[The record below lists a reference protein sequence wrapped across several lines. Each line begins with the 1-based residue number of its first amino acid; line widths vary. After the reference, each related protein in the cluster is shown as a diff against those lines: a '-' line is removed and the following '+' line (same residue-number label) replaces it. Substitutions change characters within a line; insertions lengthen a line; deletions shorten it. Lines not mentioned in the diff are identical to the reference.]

1 MKFLQILHSCV
12 TSTSVRPTW
21 WPSHEIRS
29 GEKLRFD
36 SRSQIKFYSDLQ
48 KILVRFWTCLE
59 THQILICER
68 CVWDVT
74 LSISEWTGT
83 CIRFCVWKIWRVGGC
98 PSSLPDWE
106 CARGVWEIGLST
118 RSAEGATDDAK
129 WGMERSY
136 WTRECVPYGLNVC
149 YALKLNSLLLT
160 DSFIIFKIIF
170 TQE

>member
-29 GEKLRFD
+29 GKSWVLIHAARL
-36 SRSQIKFYSDLQ
+36 SSTQTSQ
-48 KILVRFWTCLE
+48 KILVRFWTCQE

-74 LSISEWTGT
+74 FSISEWTGT
-83 CIRFCVWKIWRVGGC
+83 CIRFCVWKIWRVGEC

-106 CARGVWEIGLST
+106 CARGVCLVGLPA
-118 RSAEGATDDAK
+118 RSVNGVTSDAR
-129 WGMERSY
+129 GGIEMCSR
-136 WTRECVPYGLNVC
+136 TRECVPYGLNVC
-149 YALKLNSLLLT
+149 YALKLNSLLPT
-160 DSFIIFKIIF
+160 DSFIIF
-170 TQE
+170 